1 MFCYENNLVYPV
13 YVSDQKFKRLMDLL
27 LITNENK
34 SYYVHIKDFNRL
46 RCNETKCK
54 TKKIFSNIV
63 YNVLVV
69 KEF

>member
-1 MFCYENNLVYPV
+1 
-13 YVSDQKFKRLMDLL
+13 MDLL

-34 SYYVHIKDFNRL
+34 SHYVHITDFNRL
-46 RCNETKCK
+46 QCNETKCK
-54 TKKIFSNIV
+54 TKKIFANIV

>member
-1 MFCYENNLVYPV
+1 
-13 YVSDQKFKRLMDLL
+13 MDLL

-34 SYYVHIKDFNRL
+34 SHYVHIKDFNRL

-54 TKKIFSNIV
+54 TKKIFANIV

>member
-34 SYYVHIKDFNRL
+34 SHYVHIKDFNRL

-54 TKKIFSNIV
+54 TKKIFANIV